1 MRDYNVE
8 KTETRRNGAIS
19 FFFDC
24 NCLRELELEK
34 GYDIEN
40 DRPAA
45 SWGVFDSCDGG
56 AGDAREQLGG

>member
-8 KTETRRNGAIS
+8 KTETRRNGA
-19 FFFDC
+19 
-24 NCLRELELEK
+24 K